1 MQGFSPV
8 ASNKLYIQI
17 YNQLH
22 DETPQRK
29 RTLPGLQC
37 EPCSRAGGALC
48 A

>member
-22 DETPQRK
+22 DAIISGRFQV
-29 RTLPGLQC
+29 GD
-37 EPCSRAGGALC
+37 
-48 A
+48 